1 MNQNNLEGSIRI
13 ENIKP
18 YINKKEIFRYLNDRS
33 DESSKSAYWS
43 EMIDAVLNE
52 CLQYAKPIYTSRKL
66 DIKSDSE
73 KDEVQ
78 VLGYSDQVF
87 RSHDLIRL
95 LESSHQIHVVG
106 VTLGLFLDRKIQ
118 YYMNSDATKGVIF
131 DACSSVI
138 IEACCDYIQ
147 DKLIM
152 YDLQQDSNLYH
163 TNRYSPG
170 YGDLTLSTL
179 SSFSD
184 LIQMTK
190 KTGIHVSEHFLM
202 QPQKSVV
209 FIVGVSKIP
218 FKEATLICE
227 HKCFQ
232 CKLKS
237 CQYRV
242 GESK

>member
-1 MNQNNLEGSIRI
+1 MNQNNLEGILEVERI
-13 ENIKP
+13 KA
-18 YINKKEIFRYLNDRS
+18 YVNKKEIFRYLNDRS
-33 DESSKSAYWS
+33 ETSSRSEYWLN
-43 EMIDAVLNE
+43 MIDDVLSE
-52 CLQYAKPIYTSRKL
+52 CLQYSKPIYASQKF
-66 DIKSDSE
+66 DIERDLE
-73 KDEVQ
+73 KDEIKIIAQ
-78 VLGYSDQVF
+78 ADQSF
-87 RSHDLIRL
+87 KSKDLMRL
-95 LESSHQIHVVG
+95 LGQSHQIHVVG

-131 DACSSVI
+131 DACASVV

-147 DKLIM
+147 DRLVEQ
-152 YDLQQDSNLYH
+152 DLRLDDRLYH

-170 YGDLTLSTL
+170 YGDLELSTL
-179 SSFSD
+179 STFSD

-209 FIVGVSKIP
+209 FILGTSKMP

-242 GESK
+242 GER

>member
-1 MNQNNLEGSIRI
+1 MNPNHLEGVIEVESI
-13 ENIKP
+13 KT
-18 YINKKEIFRYLNDRS
+18 YVNKKEIFRYLNDRS
-33 DESSKSAYWS
+33 EEYSKSEYWS
-43 EMIDAVLNE
+43 EMIDNVLNE
-52 CLQYAKPIYTSRKL
+52 CLQYAKPIYTSQKL
-66 DIKSDSE
+66 DVESDLE
-73 KDEVQ
+73 KDEIRI
-78 VLGYSDQVF
+78 LGHSDQLF
-87 RSHDLIRL
+87 KSHDLIRL
-95 LESSHQIHVVG
+95 LGKSHQIHVVG

-131 DACSSVI
+131 DACASVV

-147 DKLIM
+147 DRLIEH
-152 YDLQQDSNLYH
+152 DLYQNANLYH

-179 SSFSD
+179 SAFSD

-209 FIVGVSKIP
+209 FILGVSKVP
-218 FKEATLICE
+218 FKEATFICE

-242 GESK
+242 GER